1 MGVKGAA
8 SYFHDLSIVN
18 ASPSPKDRQNRAW
31 DDVFRC
37 DHLLVDMNCV
47 LHNAFKSTTEKLS
60 DFLLVL
66 NDKLKS
72 LLKVFTPRRSL
83 SLIFD
88 GVAPLSKLSQQRRR
102 RAKLP
107 EMKSP
112 LPKNFATSKTPFC
125 HEEILIG
132 SPFLWACEKQ
142 VEMCIPSILKELYH
156 HEEIQVFWSG
166 STDPGEGEVKIS
178 FFLNHFFQE
187 KEALATDTISIVGND
202 SDLVLVG
209 LLATPFENV
218 SVVHPE
224 SLEVTRIPLL
234 LNKWRAAV
242 PNPPLHS
249 SLLQT
254 YRIDFTFIMLCVGT
268 DYYSGIAMNDARAV
282 WSTYRRLRCN
292 EGYFKVS
299 LVNAE
304 KECEINIGFLRVLL
318 SSTVKRYMSG
328 KCRKNTTVKCNISAG
343 KETLIGAMW
352 ALQTF
357 AHGNCANMNFMPLE
371 SHSCIVSLK
380 SLEQAAKQKNIELEV
395 KNVQRIPEWIT
406 SVVSSSN
413 SVLDEKTKPLLTPLE
428 QYISVVGKRGRY
440 SPAVCAAID
449 RLSDQ
454 GNLITNGSSIGQ
466 IVESVKQ
473 VMSSLN
479 LEALY
484 EHEQEM
490 MRFKS
495 RPGNPVLLASTAA

>member
-18 ASPSPKDRQNRAW
+18 APPSSKDRQNRVW

-47 LHNAFKSTTEKLS
+47 LHSAFKSVMEKLS

-66 NDKLKS
+66 KEKLKS
-72 LLKVFTPRRSL
+72 LLKIFSPRRSL
-83 SLIFD
+83 SIIFD
-88 GVAPLSKLSQQRRR
+88 GVAPLSKLPQQRKRR
-102 RAKLP
+102 IKLP

-112 LPKNFATSKTPFC
+112 LLQNFASSKTPFC

-132 SPFLWACEKQ
+132 SPFLWACEKEL
-142 VEMCIPSILKELYH
+142 EMSIPSILKELYPNK
-156 HEEIQVFWSG
+156 EINFFSSG
-166 STDPGEGEVKIS
+166 STEPGEGEVKVA

-187 KEALATDTISIVGND
+187 KKALETDTISIVGND

-234 LNKWRAAV
+234 LNKWRTGV

-249 SLLQT
+249 SILQT
-254 YRIDFTFIMLCVGT
+254 FRIDFTFIMLCVGT

-292 EGYFKVS
+292 EGYFKQS
-299 LVNAE
+299 LINAE

-318 SSTVKRYMSG
+318 SSTVKRHMSG
-328 KCRKNTTVKCNISAG
+328 KHSKNTTGKCKISAG
-343 KETLIGAMW
+343 KEVLIGAMW

-357 AHGNCANMNFMPLE
+357 ARGSCANMNFMPLE

-380 SLEQAAKQKNIELEV
+380 SLEQAAKVKNIELDI

-406 SVVSSSN
+406 NMPSSSN
-413 SVLDEKTKPLLTPLE
+413 SVLDEKTGPLLTPLE

-440 SPAVCAAID
+440 SPTICAAIE

-454 GNLITNGSSIGQ
+454 GNLITYGSSIGQ

-473 VMSSLN
+473 VTSALN

-484 EHEQEM
+484 KHEQEM
-490 MRFKS
+490 MRLKS
-495 RPGNPVLLASTAA
+495 IPGIPVLVASTAA